1 VRWTYAAV
9 LNIIYTKENDADCV
23 HPIRGN
29 VTHRADVTH
38 WVDAIRRDRR
48 KDVNIKLWP
57 DPDISVRKI
66 RIGNI
71 SAHVDVYHTN
81 IHAFDMLYP
90 EMEVS
95 RDAIRAF
102 EQQFEY
108 ALENYF
114 APQNGR

>member
-1 VRWTYAAV
+1 V
-9 LNIIYTKENDADCV
+9 
-23 HPIRGN
+23 N
-29 VTHRADVTH
+29 V
-38 WVDAIRRDRR
+38 IRRDWR
-48 KDVNIKLWP
+48 KSMNIKLWP
-57 DPDISVRKI
+57 DPDINVRKI

-71 SAHVDVYHTN
+71 SAHADVYHTN

-102 EQQFEY
+102 DKQFEY

-114 APQNGR
+114 APQARKI

>member
-1 VRWTYAAV
+1 M
-9 LNIIYTKENDADCV
+9 
-23 HPIRGN
+23 
-29 VTHRADVTH
+29 
-38 WVDAIRRDRR
+38 
-48 KDVNIKLWP
+48 NIKLWL
-57 DPDISVRKI
+57 DPDINVRKI

-71 SAHVDVYHTN
+71 SAHADVYHTN

-90 EMEVS
+90 EMEVI

-114 APQNGR
+114 APQKER

>member
-1 VRWTYAAV
+1 MRWTYAAV

-38 WVDAIRRDRR
+38 WVDAI
-48 KDVNIKLWP
+48 
-57 DPDISVRKI
+57 S
-66 RIGNI
+66 
-71 SAHVDVYHTN
+71 
-81 IHAFDMLYP
+81 
-90 EMEVS
+90 
-95 RDAIRAF
+95 AF